1 MRYIFKIL
9 LLGLDGEA
17 ISFYALRAFEE
28 EGETKGAYLE
38 WYREVNA
45 FEDICDLEV
54 NAITDITNTDSDFDE
69 MLGTVDGVIYFINP
83 LNTEEIE
90 IFNSI
95 LHDIRSIK
103 RSIPIVLM
111 YYDQQ
116 GILPISVNE
125 LLENTWLEYVDME
138 AFVNLQP
145 REFHQALQC
154 LCLAMISGDTP
165 LNIENAWMR
174 FPIYIQLANIFF
186 KKANNEEKPEL
197 YFFAAKAIKKAAM
210 IADIFNKEEY
220 YIICEQAAFLYSK
233 VNLYLEASQIL
244 QPVDKK
250 KEENFKR
257 LYAES
262 MVLEGNKLFNN
273 RNFIQAG
280 KQYLAAAQWSA
291 IEIKDNNL
299 MDESFKLAINAYI
312 SACRVENAFNVL
324 ANLPHEQ
331 ALLILRGVADKIIAA
346 ADFLVKEENFI
357 AARAQLYRAVSQYQ
371 QEGLFE
377 ELELFTNKLL
387 KVLISLLKIELKKE
401 LPIPA
406 KQYYEEIE
414 NLSKAYN
421 VKKPNVDSHLELLI
435 TQFLNNLDFGNASIL
450 INSLNSLKLKKK
462 LTALSSKVEDENKV
476 FIKKQLEENIN
487 KGIEFLNT
495 FIEYELDIFKEI
507 NTQII
512 KEANQFIE
520 KNDYTKAAK
529 HVKVQVEF
537 LKRVGREEIYIEMIK
552 KALDILIIGKEF
564 DQFFKMY
571 YDLSKKAKL
580 IYLRNKFQIIIEK
593 LNDIVKERDH
603 DIIEDVLINF
613 ISIFR
618 EQLLYEQSKEVS
630 EIFVD
635 SIKSKAMKMVNS
647 SATTDAINTAIKLV
661 NKAKEI
667 SLMYL
672 DNRKLNFDEIYES
685 ITEIY
690 IDLDELPAAQA
701 ILNMIENKFRKTE
714 LNRKIEKLEAEKSS
728 TEAKKAEES
737 SRGEISKERL
747 SIIRNKARE
756 ARQERDSSLKQNKA
770 LRRAYFTEPLK
781 YLDEQNYDKAIKSYE
796 ENINRLIDRSRLKLA
811 GLSLAIILLMYLKQN
826 KIEEFRKI
834 LSQTKKK
841 LGSLE
846 KSFTETFS
854 VALVEYI
861 LDIEKLGD
869 SIKLQESLEFVENLP
884 LLDEEIS
891 LLYEIL
897 GKSPKILEPE
907 DLEKEIAETEYK
919 LENLLELAHNISKE
933 KKDIAKRKLMKNQYW
948 KLALED
954 LTNKKYEVA
963 ANEYKDTIS
972 KLLEKKF
979 VRQAALSLI
988 LYVSLIIKIKNLS
1001 LAKINFNNIIS
1012 KYKEIYHDFED
1023 LPEIKIFKE
1032 LLLASEN
1039 DNLKLINACID
1050 LLIEKLILFDPE
1062 ISLLKS
1068 ISPEDQKSEPL
1079 EDKLSREELGKKR
1092 KFEIVE
1098 AQKFSK
1104 LQQKMGDV
1112 RRERPEFLKQRNAMK
1127 KRYYKEVIPLLEI
1140 KSYKEAGLE
1149 YFRLAQSLAK
1159 RRDLRTSSLTILL
1172 HGLAYIKAE
1181 EPIQTIRS
1189 NIKKYLDSLGLNK
1202 KLVEE
1207 TYYILCID
1215 FILDVISF
1223 KMDTFLSKIN
1233 DLLEIL
1239 PLFDEEKLIYSE
1251 IAF

>member
-28 EGETKGAYLE
+28 AGETKGAYLE
-38 WYREVNA
+38 WYRPVNA

-54 NAITDITNTDSDFDE
+54 DAITDITNTDSDFDE

-83 LNTEEIE
+83 LKTEEIE
-90 IFNSI
+90 IFDSI

-116 GILPISVNE
+116 GILPISINE
-125 LLENTWLEYVDME
+125 LLENTWLEHLDVE

-186 KKANNEEKPEL
+186 KKAKKEEKPEL
-197 YFFAAKAIKKAAM
+197 YFFAAQAIKKAAM
-210 IADIFNKEEY
+210 IADIFSKEEY
-220 YIICEQAAFLYSK
+220 YTICEQAAFLYSE

-244 QPVDKK
+244 QNVDNKK
-250 KEENFKR
+250 AENFKR

-262 MVLEGNKLFNN
+262 MVLEGNKLFNK
-273 RNFIQAG
+273 RNFLQAA

-291 IEIKDNNL
+291 IEIRDNNL
-299 MDESFKLAINAYI
+299 LDESFKLAINSYI

-331 ALLILRGVADKIIAA
+331 TLLILREVTHKIIAA
-346 ADFLVKEENFI
+346 AEFLLKEENFI
-357 AARAQLYRAVSQYQ
+357 AARDQLYRAVSQYQ
-371 QEGLFE
+371 QEGLFD
-377 ELELFTNKLL
+377 ELELFANKL
-387 KVLISLLKIELKKE
+387 KIVLISLLKTHLKKE
-401 LPIPA
+401 QPILA

-414 NLSKAYN
+414 NLLKAYN
-421 VKKPNVDSHLELLI
+421 VKKPDVDSHLKKLI
-435 TQFLNNLDFGNASIL
+435 KLFLDKLDFSNATIL
-450 INSLNSLKLKKK
+450 INSLNSLKLQRE
-462 LTALSSKVEDENKV
+462 LTALSSKVEDENKE
-476 FIKKQLEENIN
+476 FIKKQLEDNVK
-487 KGIEFLNT
+487 KGIGFLNS
-495 FIEYELDIFKEI
+495 FIENELDIFKEI
-507 NTQII
+507 NTQIV

-520 KNDYTKAAK
+520 ENDYIKAAK
-529 HVKVQVEF
+529 HVKIQVEF

-552 KALDILIIGKEF
+552 KALDILVVGKEF
-564 DQFFKMY
+564 DQFFKTY
-571 YDLSKKAKL
+571 YDLSKKAKR
-580 IYLRNKFQIIIEK
+580 IYLRNKSQIIIDKVNE
-593 LNDIVKERDH
+593 LVEERDYER
-603 DIIEDVLINF
+603 IEDALINF
-613 ISIFR
+613 ISVFR

-630 EIFVD
+630 EIFVS
-635 SIKSKAMKMVNS
+635 SIKFQAMNTVKS
-647 SATTDAINTAIKLV
+647 STTTDAINTARKLV

-672 DNRKLNFDEIYES
+672 DNRILNFDEIYER

-690 IDLDELPAAQA
+690 INLDELPSAHA

-714 LNRKIEKLEAEKSS
+714 INKKIEKLEAEKSS
-728 TEAKKAEES
+728 AEAKRAEDTDKS
-737 SRGEISKERL
+737 KISKERL
-747 SIIRNKARE
+747 SIIQNKARE
-756 ARQERDSSLKQNKA
+756 ARQERESLLKQNRA
-770 LRRAYFTEPLK
+770 LRRAYFTDALK
-781 YLDEQNYDKAIKSYE
+781 YLDEKNYIEAIKSYE

-811 GLSLAIILLMYLKQN
+811 GVSLAIILLMHLKQN
-826 KIEEFRKI
+826 NIEEFMKF
-834 LSQTKKK
+834 LAQTKKK

-846 KSFTETFS
+846 KSFSETFS
-854 VALVEYI
+854 GALVEYI

-869 SIKLQESLEFVENLP
+869 LIKLQESLEFVENLP

-891 LLYEIL
+891 LLYDIL
-897 GKSPKILEPE
+897 GKSPNVLEPE
-907 DLEKEIAETEYK
+907 DLEKKIAEMEYK
-919 LENLLELAHNISKE
+919 LEFLPELANSISKE

-954 LTNKKYEVA
+954 LNNQKYEVA
-963 ANEYKDTIS
+963 ADAYKVTIP

-979 VRQAALSLI
+979 LRQAALSLI
-988 LYVSLIIKIKNLS
+988 VYLSLLIKIKSLS
-1001 LAKINFNNIIS
+1001 FAKTNFNHIIA
-1012 KYKEIYHDFED
+1012 KYKEIHPNFED

-1039 DNLKLINACID
+1039 DNLKLINVCID
-1050 LLIEKLILFDPE
+1050 LLIEKLVLFDPE
-1062 ISLLKS
+1062 KSLLQS
-1068 ISPEDQKSEPL
+1068 INPEEQKSEPL

-1092 KFEIVE
+1092 KFEIIE

-1112 RRERPEFLKQRNAMK
+1112 RRERPEFLNQRNAMK
-1127 KRYYKEVIPLLEI
+1127 KRYYKDIIPLLEI

-1159 RRDLRTSSLTILL
+1159 RRDLRTSSLTVLI
-1172 HGLAYIKAE
+1172 HGLALIKAE
-1181 EPIQTIRS
+1181 EPIKTIRS
-1189 NIKKYLDSLGLNK
+1189 NIRKYLESLGLNK

-1239 PLFDEEKLIYSE
+1239 PLFDEEKFDL
-1251 IAF
+1251 F